1 MGNGGDVGELEQ
13 EWWGQGSLFL
23 LSHVMRDP
31 GGGHRGSEDL
41 PIVWVLVLGGM
52 DTTCAVHVRTE
63 MGAQVIPGSLQGLS
77 LCPAT
82 MGPGQSMDITTG
94 KRNAHQS

>member
-23 LSHVMRDP
+23 LSHIMRDP

-52 DTTCAVHVRTE
+52 DTTCARENRDGGPSDPRLPART
-63 MGAQVIPGSLQGLS
+63 QFVSSNHGSRAEYGHH
-77 LCPAT
+77 
-82 MGPGQSMDITTG
+82 
-94 KRNAHQS
+94 N